1 VGHRPRSS
9 AQAADSPHEEI
20 SAALD
25 AARATLRAADLLAR
39 RTLETARATD
49 VATRVE
55 IAERPYVALGI
66 VAGMGFVAAGGLT
79 SPAVWRL
86 ARFGARLAVGA
97 AARRVGEAI
106 LSEVMSPTK

>member
-1 VGHRPRSS
+1 MGHRPRPC
-9 AQAADSPHEEI
+9 AQAAEPTHEEAR
-20 SAALD
+20 AALD

-39 RTLETARATD
+39 RTLETARAAD

-66 VAGMGFVAAGGLT
+66 AAGMGFVVAGGLT
-79 SPAVWRL
+79 SPAVWQL

-106 LSEVMSPTK
+106 LSEVLSPTT